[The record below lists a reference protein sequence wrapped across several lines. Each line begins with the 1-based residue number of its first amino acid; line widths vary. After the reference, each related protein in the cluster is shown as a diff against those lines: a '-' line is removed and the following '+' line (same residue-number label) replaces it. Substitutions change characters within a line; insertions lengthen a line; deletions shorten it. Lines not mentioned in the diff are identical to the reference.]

1 MLAVYLLMAVV
12 GAAAAIFALQNIDP
26 VVIRFLGWRI
36 EGAPLSMVIMLS
48 IVVGVI
54 LTSLV
59 GLVRHWKMRYRI
71 RQLENQLAR
80 LRPVESLGSAQPT
93 PTPAPTSTQD
103 R

>member
-1 MLAVYLLMAVV
+1 
-12 GAAAAIFALQNIDP
+12 
-26 VVIRFLGWRI
+26 
-36 EGAPLSMVIMLS
+36 
-48 IVVGVI
+48 VGVV

-80 LRPVESLGSAQPT
+80 LKPADPMGSAQPT
-93 PTPAPTSTQD
+93 SIPTQD